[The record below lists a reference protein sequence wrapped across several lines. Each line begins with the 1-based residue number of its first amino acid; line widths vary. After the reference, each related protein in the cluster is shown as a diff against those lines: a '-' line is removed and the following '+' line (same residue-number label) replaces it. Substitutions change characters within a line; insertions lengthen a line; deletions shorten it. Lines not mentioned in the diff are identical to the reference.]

1 VSFTSCF
8 ALALLFFL
16 AVRGEDPERS
26 QSARVSRRREK
37 RDRKGAKTKRATRNH
52 GGGRNRRTKTKP
64 KKDATMGGAHAAIRF
79 SLPLYL
85 VSAGLGSDGEHG
97 RVLFLSRALLPL
109 QRRAAGGFDKGGE
122 RGPRARKRA
131 VEPPMLSAH
140 CSLEERLL
148 RGAAERGEEVRRVQQ
163 QRGRLLLLRRWRRVH
178 GDDGKER
185 ARFSLSSSEL
195 HSLDARDGFFSLF

>member
-1 VSFTSCF
+1 MLRSRV
-8 ALALLFFL
+8 ALL
-16 AVRGEDPERS
+16 PCC
-26 QSARVSRRREK
+26 SRRRPRTLTERARVEK
-37 RDRKGAKTKRATRNH
+37 ERKKGQKGSENQKSHEKSRR
-52 GGGRNRRTKTKP
+52 GRNRRTKTKP

-140 CSLEERLL
+140 CSLEARLL